1 MTVEVLDFGCR
12 LNIAEG
18 ATIGRLL
25 DGQPGDTTV
34 INGCA
39 VTGEAVRQ
47 TAQAARRARRAQ
59 PGARIVV
66 TGCAAQVDR
75 DRFSAMA
82 EVDLVLGNREKLVAE
97 NYVRSGVHVGDIMV
111 PVPHDTPVVSG
122 RGQTRSFVEI
132 QTGCDHRCTF
142 CIIPYGRGDSAS
154 VPPSAVVAAIARAVE
169 EGQHEVVLTGV
180 DLTSYRPSLAGLVSL
195 ILREVPALPRLRL
208 SSLDPA
214 EIDEALFDLIARE
227 PRIMPHVHLSLQS
240 GDPMILK
247 RMKRRHTRAQ
257 AIALV
262 DRLKALRPAIA
273 IGADLI
279 AGFPTESDAMHCSN
293 VSIVDACDIVFGHVF
308 PYSPRAGTPAARMPL
323 VGAEVARSRARELRA
338 VSAKRRATWLS
349 GLVGST
355 QQVLVERSERRGHA
369 ENFANVA
376 LTTRQDGGS
385 IVAVRIVAT
394 DGDILT
400 GVPV

>member
-18 ATIGRLL
+18 AAIGRLL
-25 DGQPGDTTV
+25 EGQRGNTTV

-47 TAQAARRARRAQ
+47 TAQAARRARRAR
-59 PGARIVV
+59 PDARIVV
-66 TGCAAQVDR
+66 TGCAAQVDQ
-75 DRFSAMA
+75 DRFAAMG

-97 NYVRSGVHVGDIMV
+97 NYSRSGVHVGDVMI
-111 PVPHDTPVVSG
+111 PETRKTPVVSG

-142 CIIPYGRGDSAS
+142 CIIPFGRGNSSS
-154 VPPSAVVAAIARAVE
+154 VPEAAVVAAIAQAVE
-169 EGQHEVVLTGV
+169 EGQQEVVLTGV
-180 DLTSYRPSLAGLVSL
+180 DLTSYRPSLASLVSL
-195 ILREVPALPRLRL
+195 ILRAVPDLRRLRL

-214 EIDEALFDLIARE
+214 EMDDRLFDLIAKE
-227 PRIMPHVHLSLQS
+227 ARIMPHVHLSLQS

-247 RMKRRHTRAQ
+247 RMKRRHTPEQ

-262 DRLKALRPAIA
+262 EKLRTVRPDIA

-279 AGFPTESDAMHCSN
+279 AGFPTETDAMHRNSM
-293 VSIVDACDIVFGHVF
+293 SLIEACDIVFGHVF
-308 PYSPRAGTPAARMPL
+308 PYSPREGTPAARMPL
-323 VGAEVARSRARELRA
+323 VDAEVAKARARELREA
-338 VSAKRRATWLS
+338 SAKGRATLLA

-355 QQVLVERSERRGHA
+355 QKVLVERSERRGHA
-369 ENFANVA
+369 ENFSNVA
-376 LTTRQDGGS
+376 LTARRDAGS
-385 IVAVRIVAT
+385 IVPLRIVAT